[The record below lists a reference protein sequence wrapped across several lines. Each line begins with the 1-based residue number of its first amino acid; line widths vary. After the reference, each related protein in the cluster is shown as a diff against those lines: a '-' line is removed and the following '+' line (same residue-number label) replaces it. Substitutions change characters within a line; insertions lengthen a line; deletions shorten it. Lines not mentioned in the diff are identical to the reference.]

1 MSDFVNAWNRFSA
14 KVHASTIDHGIWPE
28 PKSDRPDSEP
38 IALMHSEVS
47 ELLEAVRHGDPAS
60 EHIEHFTS
68 AEEECAD
75 IVMCVMDFAVA
86 RRLDVGNAILA
97 KHFFNTRREFKH
109 GKKF

>member
-14 KVHASTIDHGIWPE
+14 KIHSNAIDKGFWPE
-28 PKSDRPDSEP
+28 PKSDRNDGEL
-38 IALMHSEVS
+38 IALMHSELS
-47 ELLEAVRHGDPAS
+47 ELLEAVRAGDPAS

-75 IVMCVMDFAVA
+75 LIIRVMDYAVA

-97 KHFFNTRREFKH
+97 KHFFNTRREHKH